1 MNQVAQYDPET
12 GEITATTAPAQSLVG
27 QLVKA
32 EIDQQIATAH
42 AYPRSVS
49 RVVKNVLSLVTISQ
63 ASAEEC
69 NYALPRGGKPITGPS
84 VRLAEIVASQW
95 GNCRVGARVVH
106 VDRFEKYVEAE
117 GVFHDLESN
126 TATTARVRRRIV
138 DRQGRLFND
147 DMIVVTGNAACSIA
161 KRNAILAGVPKA
173 VWNEAYEA
181 ALATIKGDIKTLPER
196 RAGAFK
202 AFAAFGVKPEQII
215 EYLELGGEA
224 DIGLEHVATL
234 IAMHKAIK
242 DGEQQ
247 VEDFFPEKK
256 SEAGAKGE
264 PEKKGTADKMA
275 DIAKGKGGAK
285 GKADDGEDRHK
296 AAAPAQDKAERQ
308 KAAEQRHAE
317 DRAEAAQQHTDDVA
331 ERAAETPQEG
341 QQAEGDAAGAADS
354 DEAAAAA
361 HGRGKRAF
369 ERGMTLDACP
379 PDLRKDE
386 TMAEA
391 WAQGWK
397 DARDEKEAAQ

>member
-1 MNQVAQYDPET
+1 MNQVANYDPET
-12 GEITATTAPAQSLVG
+12 GEIPATTGPAQSLVG

-49 RVVKNVLSLVTISQ
+49 RVVRNVLSLVTISQ

-117 GVFHDLESN
+117 GVFHDLETN

-138 DRQGRLFND
+138 DKGGRLFND

-181 ALATIKGDIKTLPER
+181 ALATIKGDVKTLPER

-215 EYLELGGEA
+215 EYLGLGGEA
-224 DIGLEHVATL
+224 DITLEHVATL

-247 VEDFFPEKK
+247 VEDFFPEAK
-256 SEAGAKGE
+256 SDAAQKGE
-264 PEKKGTADKMA
+264 TETKGTADKMA
-275 DIAKGKGGAK
+275 DIAKGKSGGK
-285 GKADDGEDRHK
+285 GKANDQKAASSKDAEKEADKKPADDKAADTAKDQPKEADKPDDGEK
-296 AAAPAQDKAERQ
+296 AKEASQD
-308 KAAEQRHAE
+308 
-317 DRAEAAQQHTDDVA
+317 
-331 ERAAETPQEG
+331 G
-341 QQAEGDAAGAADS
+341 QQAATDSAGDADNAEAR
-354 DEAAAAA
+354 EAAY
-361 HGRGKRAF
+361 GRGKRAF
-369 ERGMTLDACP
+369 DRGMTLDACP
-379 PDLRKDE
+379 PDLKRDE
-386 TMAEA
+386 AMAEA

-397 DARDEKEAAQ
+397 DARDEKEAAGQ